1 MSREVIIV
9 GYQAYDFA
17 PSLVVGQIRIYDFC
31 LDFSRFDSLIF
42 TSKNAVLALEKN
54 AKKYPQMD
62 VWRQLP
68 SYVIGRGTQKEV
80 LACGGRVEYIAQN
93 AHGAEFAQELC
104 KILEGQRVCYLR
116 AKITHSKLEE
126 YLWQSRID
134 VSVQNAYES
143 HPIALSQTQAPKEH
157 SILLFTAPSAYKYF
171 SQNFAWNTNYIAV
184 ALGQTTYQSFDSNI
198 KAFCSPYQDIK
209 KALGFCQTLRI

>member
-93 AHGAEFAQELC
+93 GNMVNPL
-104 KILEGQRVCYLR
+104 
-116 AKITHSKLEE
+116 
-126 YLWQSRID
+126 
-134 VSVQNAYES
+134 
-143 HPIALSQTQAPKEH
+143 ALSLAKE
-157 SILLFTAPSAYKYF
+157 AYIF
-171 SQNFAWNTNYIAV
+171 MRGGVAV
-184 ALGQTTYQSFDSNI
+184 
-198 KAFCSPYQDIK
+198 
-209 KALGFCQTLRI
+209 RI